1 MHTLG
6 PQERKKEIRAK
17 KRERAAKKKEK
28 LAAKRAKA
36 KAKKQQ
42 EEDEEV
48 DEESEEEASE
58 EEASEDEEEIAKPAK
73 KAKKAES
80 SDDSDDDAPIG
91 GLKKPKVTKKLLQ
104 SKIQAMSKT
113 TEFETF
119 SLKMIREKLGEDLD
133 QDMTEYKKLI
143 KEIVVAILS
152 DA

>member
-36 KAKKQQ
+36 KAKKEQ

-48 DEESEEEASE
+48 DEDSEEEE
-58 EEASEDEEEIAKPAK
+58 SEDEEIAKPAK